1 MQCPMQGRDG
11 AELLLAWCSRK
22 LDPEMAEF
30 VARHLE
36 ICDECRKLAEAQRI
50 VWQALDAWDAIAI
63 SGDFDARLTR
73 RIEAEE
79 SEAWWSRWFRP
90 VLPASL
96 RPALPLAAV
105 FVLVMAGVLVRAP
118 EQLEVEPQARM
129 ELVEIE
135 QVERALEDLDM
146 LKQLS
151 APRTQQAPPETL

>member
-1 MQCPMQGRDG
+1 
-11 AELLLAWCSRK
+11 
-22 LDPEMAEF
+22 
-30 VARHLE
+30 
-36 ICDECRKLAEAQRI
+36 
-50 VWQALDAWDAIAI
+50 
-63 SGDFDARLTR
+63 
-73 RIEAEE
+73 
-79 SEAWWSRWFRP
+79 

-129 ELVEIE
+129 DLVEIE